1 MAENKKNN
9 QPQITNIDR
18 KLNLLLGTFAI
29 VVCILIFTSLNQGSI
44 TCRNFIPNIY
54 LYVILAILIV
64 GIFTLLREKYFTP
77 KDEQYKLYNYYDIP
91 VQKYFATGFT
101 FGILAIIS
109 LFIYFIANLHTLK
122 NHFLNHTFWI
132 IILFGISSL
141 FYPLF
146 KLKTSYNYI
155 DNAAIYVIMIF
166 FVMSGIIYTNYNK
179 ILSMNNKNN
188 QSYNWI
194 GMGLL
199 GALITIILANIFLI
213 IFSSFGLIPS
223 QSLFS
228 FTKIILYFAIVIFS
242 LYISYDTIYI
252 IKRTKTCNTS
262 NINNYPNYP
271 MESFQIFIDLYNIFA
286 DLLHL
291 QNLQSLTNYM

>member
-1 MAENKKNN
+1 MEKNKDHEQK
-9 QPQITNIDR
+9 ILHIDR

-29 VVCILIFTSLNQGSI
+29 VVCILIFTSLENGYV
-44 TCRNFIPNIY
+44 TCKYFIPNIY
-54 LYVILAILIV
+54 LYVVLSILLV

-77 KDEQYKLYNYYDIP
+77 KDEQNKLYNYYDSVIG
-91 VQKYFATGFT
+91 KYFAHGFI
-101 FGILAIIS
+101 FGILAII
-109 LFIYFIANLHTLK
+109 LLIIYGFFNIHRFK
-122 NHFLNHTFWI
+122 NHYINHLFWI
-132 IILFGISSL
+132 FILFGISSL

-146 KLKTSYNYI
+146 KLKVSYNYI
-155 DNAAIYVIMIF
+155 DNAAVYVIMIF
-166 FVMSGIIYTNYNK
+166 FVMSGIIYANYNK
-179 ILSMNNKNN
+179 MLYMNENKF
-188 QSYNWI
+188 NWI

-199 GALITIILANIFLI
+199 GALITIILANLLLI
-213 IFSSFGLIPS
+213 VFSTFGLIPV

-228 FTKIILYFAIVIFS
+228 FTKIILYFAIFIFS

-252 IKRTKTCNTS
+252 IKRTKTCNTR